1 MSDRFWYTLDMK
13 FIYIIILTFTTVI
26 ILWAIVGYIFIRKIE
41 TPKFNVLEIKESYEI
56 RLYEP
61 FIVAYTVVDGT
72 YRDAIRKGFGNIAD
86 YIFGNNTTQKKIAM
100 TSPVLEQEDGE
111 GESIAM
117 TSPVLEQE
125 DGLGRRI
132 VSFVMPSQYTLATL
146 PTPNNVKVKLKQE
159 PEKLQAVYKFS
170 WWATNKRVAKKKQDL
185 MNILTNESIEIIGEP
200 KYAGYN
206 PPLTIPFMQHHEI
219 LIEIK

>member
-1 MSDRFWYTLDMK
+1 
-13 FIYIIILTFTTVI
+13 
-26 ILWAIVGYIFIRKIE
+26 
-41 TPKFNVLEIKESYEI
+41 
-56 RLYEP
+56 
-61 FIVAYTVVDGT
+61 
-72 YRDAIRKGFGNIAD
+72 
-86 YIFGNNTTQKKIAM
+86 M